1 MFDLLKF
8 NKNIRLFERFIISL
22 FLIATTPAYSF
33 EKFDTFQVHGFASQG
48 YFLSS
53 ENNLYGKSSKP
64 HGALGLTEAGI
75 NISLRPTNSVRLAA
89 QGIYRHAGAMG
100 ESAQIDYA
108 LLDWTFLEHEDLRMG
123 LRLGRIKNPFGFYN
137 ETRDVA
143 FTRPSIT
150 LPSIYYE
157 RSRNMLLSA
166 DGAQLYAN
174 NTTPAGN
181 FSFQLNV
188 GELSNDL
195 KELKIAIL
203 SVDTPGH
210 LENKPSFIGKLGYE
224 NTSGSTRLAFSYA
237 DADMEYK
244 PGSGDFLD
252 SGDLNFK
259 IFLFSAQQNIGAFT
273 LTGEYL
279 RQENIFENFGPFYP
293 KATPT
298 SESYYIQGD
307 YHFNNRFKGYTRYDA
322 LFLNKDDRTGK
333 HYPPNI
339 PSSTAFTKDY
349 MLGLQWNPSS
359 QWIVQAEYHR
369 INGIALLSFADN
381 PDRFAAKQHWS
392 VFTLQLSYRF

>member
-1 MFDLLKF
+1 
-8 NKNIRLFERFIISL
+8 
-22 FLIATTPAYSF
+22 
-33 EKFDTFQVHGFASQG
+33 
-48 YFLSS
+48 
-53 ENNLYGKSSKP
+53 
-64 HGALGLTEAGI
+64 
-75 NISLRPTNSVRLAA
+75 
-89 QGIYRHAGAMG
+89 
-100 ESAQIDYA
+100 
-108 LLDWTFLEHEDLRMG
+108 
-123 LRLGRIKNPFGFYN
+123 
-137 ETRDVA
+137 
-143 FTRPSIT
+143 
-150 LPSIYYE
+150 
-157 RSRNMLLSA
+157 MLLSA

-339 PSSTAFTKDY
+339 PSSTALPKITC
-349 MLGLQWNPSS
+349 LGCNGTHPASGLSKQSTTVLMASPYSRLQTTQIGSRQNSTGVCLPC
-359 QWIVQAEYHR
+359 
-369 INGIALLSFADN
+369 
-381 PDRFAAKQHWS
+381 
-392 VFTLQLSYRF
+392 SYRIDFKSGQDKILL

>member
-8 NKNIRLFERFIISL
+8 SKSTRLFEGFVVSLMFI
-22 FLIATTPAYSF
+22 AVAPAYSF
-33 EKFDTFQVHGFASQG
+33 EPLEKLQVHGFASQG

-53 ENNLYGKSSKP
+53 ENNLYGESSKS
-64 HGALGLTEAGI
+64 HGTLGLTEAGVNMSI
-75 NISLRPTNSVRLAA
+75 RPTNSIRLAI
-89 QGIYRHAGAMG
+89 QGIYRHAGAMD

-108 LLDWTFLEHEDLRMG
+108 LLDWSFLNHEDLRMG

-166 DGAQLYAN
+166 DGGQLYVD
-174 NTTPAGN
+174 NTTPIGN

-188 GELSNDL
+188 GELGD
-195 KELKIAIL
+195 ELEEIEIAIL
-203 SVDTPGH
+203 SFDAPGH
-210 LENKPSFIGKLGYE
+210 LENKQSFIGKLGYE
-224 NTSGSTRLAFSYA
+224 NTSGATRLAFSYA

-244 PGSGDFLD
+244 PTSGDFLD
-252 SGDLNFK
+252 NGHLNFK
-259 IFLFSAQQNIGAFT
+259 LFLFSAQQTIGAIT

-279 RQENIFENFGPFYP
+279 RQENIFEDFGPFYP

-307 YHFNNRFKGYTRYDA
+307 YHLNDHFKAYTRYDA
-322 LFLNKDDRTGK
+322 LFSNKDDRNGK
-333 HYPPNI
+333 YYPPNI
-339 PSSTAFTKDY
+339 PRSTAFTKDY
-349 MLGLQWNPSS
+349 MIGLQWNPST
-359 QWIVQAEYHR
+359 QWMLQAEYHR
-369 INGIALLSFADN
+369 INGTALLSFADN
-381 PDRFAAKQHWS
+381 PDRLAVKQHWS